1 VASREWRRRAAA
13 PWRWVFA
20 FYALALT
27 IGTHW
32 PELRMAAV
40 GRPAP
45 DKLLHMLAFGG
56 LAFLFLQARWLRTG
70 WLAGLA
76 VLAWTALDE
85 VTQALPG
92 VRRTISMQDMVAGQ
106 LGVVV
111 VVTWWW
117 ALLPLGGRANR
128 NRLRWQRF
136 LIEDLFRRPTSWVAV
151 GAAGVAGVLAA
162 AGLLWLGIATFG
174 DRVLRDPPSA
184 YLCVAFLGAVAA
196 AHVTLAGL
204 LRRAAA
210 AQAPDMPCPACGAS
224 CTALAFAAD
233 GEGTCPACGE
243 VSHRGMWREPME
255 LPFRAVLRGA
265 LPATAA
271 TIAILAVGVLTFFL
285 LVFLAHRGG
294 VGAALAAF
302 WRDLDSDLQ
311 LGIDLAAIGVSLAVG
326 VRLYRMRQAVF
337 YDRQHLHC
345 RACAHDLTGAP
356 IETGCGRCPECGL
369 PFARYADTP
378 VDG

>member
-1 VASREWRRRAAA
+1 MASREWRRRAAA

-20 FYALALT
+20 AYALALT
-27 IGTHW
+27 TGTHW

-45 DKLLHMLAFGG
+45 DKLVHMLAFGG
-56 LAFLFLQARWLRTG
+56 LAFLFLQARWVRTG

-85 VTQALPG
+85 LTQALPG
-92 VRRTISMQDMVAGQ
+92 VRRNISMQDMVAGQ

-111 VVTWWW
+111 VVLWWW

-128 NRLRWQRF
+128 SRLRWQRF
-136 LIEDLFRRPTSWVAV
+136 LLEGLFTRPASWFAV
-151 GAAGVAGVLAA
+151 GGAGAAGALGA
-162 AGLLWLGIATFG
+162 AGLLWLGIAALSE
-174 DRVLRDPPSA
+174 RVLRDPPSA

-210 AQAPDMPCPACGAS
+210 ARAPEMPCPACGAP
-224 CTALAFAAD
+224 CGGLDFAAG
-233 GEGTCPACGE
+233 GEGACPACGE

-271 TIAILAVGVLTFFL
+271 TVAILAVGVLTFLLL
-285 LVFLAHRGG
+285 LVLAHRGG
-294 VGAALAAF
+294 VGAALAAV
-302 WRDLDSDLQ
+302 WRDLDGDLQ
-311 LGIDLAAIGVSLAVG
+311 LGIDLAAIGASLAVG
-326 VRLYRMRQAVF
+326 VRLYRMRQAVL
-337 YDRQHLHC
+337 YDRQHLRC
-345 RACAHDLTGAP
+345 RACGHDLTGAP
-356 IETGCGRCPECGL
+356 LEKGCGRCPECGL
-369 PFARYADTP
+369 TFARYAEP
-378 VDG
+378 RVDG